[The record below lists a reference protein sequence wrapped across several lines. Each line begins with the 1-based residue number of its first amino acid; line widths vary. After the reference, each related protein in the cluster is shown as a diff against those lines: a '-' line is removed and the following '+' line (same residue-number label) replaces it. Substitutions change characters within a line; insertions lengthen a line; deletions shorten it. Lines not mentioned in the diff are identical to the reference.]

1 MMLANQKLVK
11 EMRRLLKIFP
21 NGVIIHS
28 NPVPSSSVK
37 LINRNFREKISDIKN
52 RLAKLD
58 EIEVKFNKTDER
70 DSSTSRHLYSEANTT
85 LAKLLKFQARQVE
98 KVDILEKHG
107 VRIKCEGGLGSGTDG
122 GGRREIVERIFSI
135 KTVKVFWE
143 GKSTYMHVFI
153 DTTDIAKL
161 EEANNNIR

>member
-1 MMLANQKLVK
+1 M
-11 EMRRLLKIFP
+11 
-21 NGVIIHS
+21 
-28 NPVPSSSVK
+28 K

-107 VRIKCEGGLGSGTDG
+107 VRIKCDG
-122 GGRREIVERIFSI
+122 GGCRELGLVG
-135 KTVKVFWE
+135 W
-143 GKSTYMHVFI
+143 G
-153 DTTDIAKL
+153 L
-161 EEANNNIR
+161 